1 MIIPGNIKPGELVTE
16 AYSNRVQR
24 KRLVEW
30 NYRDVTGKL
39 HAGVAKTYEAAVEQA
54 AKHGYVKGGSECTL

>member
-1 MIIPGNIKPGELVTE
+1 MIIPASIKPGELVTE
-16 AYSNRVQR
+16 SFSNRVQR

-30 NYRDVTGKL
+30 NYRDAAGKL

-54 AKHGYVKGGSECTL
+54 AKHGYVKGGN